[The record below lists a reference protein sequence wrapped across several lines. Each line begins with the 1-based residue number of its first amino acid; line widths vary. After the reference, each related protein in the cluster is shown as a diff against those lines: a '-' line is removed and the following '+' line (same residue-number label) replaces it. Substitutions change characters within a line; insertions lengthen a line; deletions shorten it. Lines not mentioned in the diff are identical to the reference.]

1 MANNKIE
8 TVLVLGGNGKSGRRV
23 VEKLRA
29 KGVEVLVTT
38 RELEKASKHSR
49 YFIWENDRNWAEVLQ
64 GVDALFIVHPD
75 TSMPEALQQ
84 IRLLSEHAYKANI
97 KKVVLLSGRGQDSVV
112 ACENVIQ
119 HSGLRW
125 TIVRSAWFN
134 QNFTEGHFAHGI
146 KTGEVVFMEG
156 QAGEPFVDL
165 DDLADVVVASL
176 LEPIHDN
183 QVYEVT
189 GDILYTFR
197 DAVAIISK
205 KIGSPITYRE
215 LDKQSY
221 LELLLQH
228 GLPPA
233 VAQHLV
239 FAFSEILDGRNQSL
253 GDGIDRVLKRS
264 TKSFASFV
272 DEAF

>member
-49 YFIWENDRNWAEVLQ
+49 YFIWENDRNWSEVLK

-84 IRLLSEHAYKANI
+84 IRVLSEHAYKANI
-97 KKVVLLSGRGQDSVV
+97 KKIVLLSGRGQDSVI

-134 QNFTEGHFAHGI
+134 QNFPEGHFAHGI
-146 KTGEVVFMEG
+146 KTGEVVFMAG

-264 TKSFASFV
+264 PKSFASFV

>member
-1 MANNKIE
+1 M
-8 TVLVLGGNGKSGRRV
+8 
-23 VEKLRA
+23 
-29 KGVEVLVTT
+29 
-38 RELEKASKHSR
+38 
-49 YFIWENDRNWAEVLQ
+49 
-64 GVDALFIVHPD
+64 DALFIVHPD

-84 IRLLSEHAYKANI
+84 IRVLSEHAYKANI
-97 KKVVLLSGRGQDSVV
+97 KKIVLLSGRGQDSVI

-146 KTGEVVFMEG
+146 KTGEVVFMAG

-205 KIGSPITYRE
+205 KSAA
-215 LDKQSY
+215 
-221 LELLLQH
+221 LLPTVNWINKVIWNCYCNMVYP
-228 GLPPA
+228 GCCSA
-233 VAQHLV
+233 SCICI
-239 FAFSEILDGRNQSL
+239 FGDSRWKKSILR
-253 GDGIDRVLKRS
+253 RWH
-264 TKSFASFV
+264 
-272 DEAF
+272 